1 MKDKYNLSGI
11 KPQKTKSR
19 TNSRQKGAGFERK
32 IAKIL
37 NETFNTK
44 EFSRTPGSGA
54 YATTHSLPEHLKIY
68 GDLITPKD
76 FKFCIEAK
84 KGYNKESLDSLFNN
98 KSNLWSF
105 INQTIRDAE
114 KAKKEPL
121 LIIQQDRQQI
131 LALTNKNI
139 FPNNLYNIEINT
151 QEKTYSIYL
160 FKDLLAL
167 SNSYWF
173 I

>member
-1 MKDKYNLSGI
+1 ME
-11 KPQKTKSR
+11 KS
-19 TNSRQKGAGFERK
+19 TLK
-32 IAKIL
+32 
-37 NETFNTK
+37 ETV
-44 EFSRTPGSGA
+44 
-54 YATTHSLPEHLKIY
+54 LIY

>member
-1 MKDKYNLSGI
+1 MKDNYDLSKLKSK
-11 KPQKTKSR
+11 KPKAR

-32 IAKIL
+32 IAKIF
-37 NETFNTK
+37 NDTFNTT

-54 YATTHSLPEHLKIY
+54 FATTHSLPEHLKIH

-84 KGYNKESLDSLFNN
+84 KGYNKESLDSLFNK

-114 KAKKEPL
+114 KAHKEPL

-151 QEKTYSIYL
+151 QEKTYSIFL
-160 FKDLLAL
+160 FKDLLDL